1 MKKRPVG
8 EESAFLEG
16 GLRTSSSQTNS
27 QTLAVVGRT
36 LSWSGDNVPQGL
48 VVSDALFDPG
58 ETNFGARPFNICRM
72 PGPNSWRRLMP
83 ASLPIVEPKVLNVA
97 EVERLQSVRRLS
109 PRWWAQP
116 ALGSAFL

>member
-1 MKKRPVG
+1 MKKHPAG
-8 EESAFLEG
+8 EESSFLEG
-16 GLRTSSSQTNS
+16 GLRTSSSQTSS

-36 LSWSGDNVPQGL
+36 YLGVVTTSLRVCSL
-48 VVSDALFDPG
+48 VMRSSIL

-97 EVERLQSVRRLS
+97 EVERLQYGR
-109 PRWWAQP
+109 
-116 ALGSAFL
+116 